1 MNYTKKRH
9 ILEANLLLEKR
20 FLNEQ
25 GPPDEIMDKRGIAIT
40 STIRGDSDEEYVRK
54 LKEYDEF
61 SKIPPST
68 TLSAIFGFLT
78 IDNII
83 DIIAAVLDGIPGVGN
98 AVSFGVD
105 IIHAIS
111 YFIRAFIY
119 SDDLDKLE
127 NAMNGVITCMV
138 AYVPLAGNIAN
149 IGIRGT
155 IKKLI
160 NETDTQVIIF
170 LKRFGI
176 ILKSGINLKKKKPFV
191 YRFLAAIASFII
203 GESTEVQD
211 SKVKI
216 VSFIENLS
224 KQLNEIIKKL
234 NSVTS
239 YIPFF
244 DRIID
249 AVEDVSNTVEDT
261 KKILGTSIEP
271 VSAIPPASSYNPILT
286 SVIPFKNQEEGDK
299 FRTWFRTKYPDI
311 ARDLNL
317 TPFGPY
323 NSENIINAWNYVLP
337 APTQIDG
344 PKGKTAGEVYKKIP
358 NYGGGA
364 GGGRITDIAY

>member
-9 ILEANLLLEKR
+9 IFEANLLLEKR

-40 STIRGDSDEEYVRK
+40 STIRGDSDDEYVRK
-54 LKEYDEF
+54 LKEYKEF
-61 SKIPPST
+61 SKIPFSA
-68 TLSAIFGFLT
+68 TLSEIFGLLT
-78 IDNII
+78 IDNIV

-127 NAMNGVITCMV
+127 NVMNGVITCML
-138 AYVPLAGNIAN
+138 AYVPLAGNIAS

-160 NETDTQVIIF
+160 NQTDSEVIAF

-176 ILKSGINLKKKKPFV
+176 ILNQSVRFDLKKDSKFV

-203 GESTEVQD
+203 DKATEVQD
-211 SKVKI
+211 SKPKI
-216 VSFIENLS
+216 QSYIENLS
-224 KQLNEIIKKL
+224 KQLKEIIKKL

-244 DRIID
+244 NRIIE
-249 AVEDVSNTVEDT
+249 AIEYASGIVEDA
-261 KKILGTSIEP
+261 KKLLGDDEPSIEILGGFKPSL
-271 VSAIPPASSYNPILT
+271 V
-286 SVIPFKNQEEGDK
+286 PFKNQEEGNK
-299 FRTWFRTKYPDI
+299 FRTWFIKKYPTI
-311 ARDLNL
+311 ANTL
-317 TPFGPY
+317 TLSPIGPY
-323 NSENIINAWNYVLP
+323 DNENITNAWNYVLP
-337 APTQIDG
+337 TAEQIDG
-344 PKGKTAGEVYKKIP
+344 IKTAGDVYKKIP
-358 NYGGGA
+358 NYGGGS
-364 GGGRITDIAY
+364 GGGRITDTAY